1 LITITIATHK
11 GGVGKT
17 VTAMALAAAYAR
29 DGLSTVLV
37 DLDPQGHSTRGLGV
51 DVTPT
56 QPTLRDL
63 LADPTRPL
71 EDILVATPIGRVV
84 PTYDHAPGDSPMRPC
99 AKCRDAADGRP
110 LRVLPAD
117 LRAERDAQT
126 LYLRP
131 KRHELL
137 AKALARLEPAPKVV
151 VVDCPPSL
159 GALTE
164 NGIAAANV
172 VLAPCQMEARSADA
186 IADLLALVDVVKDA
200 DRFHAW
206 RLVYTRYDAR
216 KAITNRAIEGAL
228 EGYTDHT
235 LTTRIPVNEALNQAQ
250 IEQVDIFTYAPASKG
265 AAAYME
271 LARELLA
278 VAWLRGRDADE
289 VFS

>member
-1 LITITIATHK
+1 
-11 GGVGKT
+11 V
-17 VTAMALAAAYAR
+17 
-29 DGLSTVLV
+29 
-37 DLDPQGHSTRGLGV
+37 
-51 DVTPT
+51 
-56 QPTLRDL
+56 RDL
-63 LADPTRPL
+63 SAR
-71 EDILVATPIGRVV
+71 R
-84 PTYDHAPGDSPMRPC
+84 HA
-99 AKCRDAADGRP
+99 RP

-200 DRFHAW
+200 DRFTPGASS
-206 RLVYTRYDAR
+206 TPDTTPR